1 MLQNGKLYSKISK
14 SGYLTEDSKKKKR
27 EEKMTMLITAYYH
40 MAIKR
45 NIIQQLEIPCHFG
58 KDKNMD
64 YSVLENFNVK
74 LCSKKQNTNC
84 HVTQSVQFS
93 RSVVSDSLW
102 PHGLQHAWLPCPS
115 PTPRA
120 CSNSCPSS
128 QWCHLTT
135 SSSVIPSSLAFNLSQ
150 HQGLFQWA
158 SSSDQV
164 ATVLECQLQHHSVQ
178 WIFRTDFL

>member
-64 YSVLENFNVK
+64 YRVLENFNVK

-93 RSVVSDSLW
+93 RSVVSDSL
-102 PHGLQHAWLPCPS
+102 
-115 PTPRA
+115 
-120 CSNSCPSS
+120 
-128 QWCHLTT
+128 
-135 SSSVIPSSLAFNLSQ
+135 
-150 HQGLFQWA
+150 
-158 SSSDQV
+158 
-164 ATVLECQLQHHSVQ
+164 
-178 WIFRTDFL
+178 